1 MVDLQSTNRVKI
13 GSARETTFG
22 VIPTS
27 PVFKTR
33 RVTSHALATNPQ
45 TVVSNEIR
53 SDRQRK
59 DVILTAY
66 QPGGTVAGEAAFQVL
81 DDDFEEGLQGT
92 WATTPSRDNNG
103 TADSVITNVATS
115 GTVVTCT
122 TGAAF
127 VAGQLVLF
135 SGFGITLNNGVF
147 KCSTGSATV
156 PAFSGSGITDEAA
169 PAANAKMKVVGFRG
183 ASGDLVAVAS
193 GTKITSTSLDFTT
206 LGLTVGMWVRPN
218 AFAINPANNDFCRIS
233 AIAAQTL
240 TFDRVPS
247 GWANDAGTSQVVDVY
262 FGDFLTNGSTKR
274 SRTWERQYLDHSP
287 VTYEYLP
294 GEVVDKL
301 TLNVAAGAIV
311 TQSLDFVGGGAS
323 TDTTTRASG
332 ATDIAAPTN
341 DVLNAAANVGR
352 IGFDGSLVAS
362 PNYVMDATISIAN
375 NLRRQMAVGSVAP
388 IGIGNGEFAVTLT
401 LNTYFGDKTILDKIL
416 NNTLTS
422 FDMRIGR
429 TDSNNEAYVLDFP
442 SIKLGA
448 GSPSV
453 SGKNA
458 DVMLSA
464 TAEAIVDSTYGYTM
478 SVGRFYYLP

>member
-13 GSARETTFG
+13 GSARESTFG

-33 RVTSHALATNPQ
+33 RVTAHAMATSPQ
-45 TVVSNEIR
+45 TVVSSEIR

-59 DVILTAY
+59 DVVLVSY
-66 QPGGTVAGEAAFQVL
+66 QPGGTVSGEAAFAVM
-81 DDDFEEGLQGT
+81 DDDLEEALQGI
-92 WATTPSRDNNG
+92 WAATPNRDNAG

-115 GTVVTCT
+115 GTVLTVN

-127 VAGQLVLF
+127 VTGQLVLF
-135 SGFGITLNNGVF
+135 SGFGIAGNNGLF
-147 KCSTGSATV
+147 KCTTGSATV
-156 PAFSGSGITDEAA
+156 PAFVGSGITDEAA
-169 PAANAKMKVVGFRG
+169 PPGAAKVRVVGFRG

-206 LGLTVGMWVRPN
+206 LGLSVGQWVRPN
-218 AFAINPANNDFCRIS
+218 NWGISPANNDFCRIS
-233 AIAAQTL
+233 AVAAHTL

-247 GWANDAGTSQVVDVY
+247 GWADDAGTSTVVDVY
-262 FGDFLTNGSTKR
+262 FGDVLTNGSTKR

-301 TLNVAAGAIV
+301 TVNVKAAAIV
-311 TQSLDFVGGGAS
+311 DYSVDFVGGGLS

-332 ATDIAAPTN
+332 ATDVVAPTN
-341 DVLNAAANVGR
+341 DVLNAASNVGR
-352 IGFDGSLVAS
+352 IGFDGSAIVG
-362 PNYVMDATISIAN
+362 PNYVNAATIAINN
-375 NLRRQMAVGSVAP
+375 NLRRQVAVGSLAP
-388 IGIGNGEFAVTLT
+388 VGIGNGEFAVSLT

-422 FDMRIGR
+422 FDLRIGR
-429 TDSNNEAYVLDFP
+429 TDSNNESYVFDFP
-442 SIKLGA
+442 SIKLSA

-458 DVMLSA
+458 DVMISA
-464 TAEAIVDSTYGYTM
+464 TAEAIIDSTLGYTM
-478 SVGRFYYLP
+478 ACNRFYYLP